1 MAYRVELSPRA
12 FSDADAIVGY
22 IAANSP
28 RNATRWRQR
37 LFSRLD
43 ALALM
48 PRGCSLAPENEYVD
62 SEIRQTFF
70 GRYRILFT
78 VRDEDSLVYVLT
90 VRHGA
95 RRIIP
100 PDELSQS

>member
-12 FSDADAIVGY
+12 FAKADAIVGY

-28 RNATRWRQR
+28 RNAIRWRQR
-37 LFSRLD
+37 LFSKLET
-43 ALALM
+43 LALT
-48 PRGCSLAPENEYVD
+48 PRGCSLAPENEHVGF
-62 SEIRQTFF
+62 EIRQTFF

-78 VRDEDSLVYVLT
+78 VRDEDSLVYILS

-95 RRIIP
+95 RRFIP
-100 PDELSQS
+100 PGELSDS